1 MHSFVYSLNKTVLE
15 TGGMEVIENKQTNND
30 NSKAIPTLLELR
42 DLNRTRL
49 GKKRYGGDET

>member
-1 MHSFVYSLNKTVLE
+1 
-15 TGGMEVIENKQTNND
+15 MEVIENKQTNND
-30 NSKAIPTLLELR
+30 NGKAIPTLLELR